1 MVLLTQVLSSRVVFR
16 YEGTSMLS
24 EQGEPFFG
32 HERTR
37 KPSTKLN
44 TTQLLLVFIIL
55 IGISIFYI
63 EIRRNNT
70 TEVMYIPR

>member
-1 MVLLTQVLSSRVVFR
+1 MLSLVLAGRVMFR

-37 KPSTKLN
+37 KAATKLN

-63 EIRRNNT
+63 EIRRNSST
-70 TEVMYIPR
+70 QVMYLPR